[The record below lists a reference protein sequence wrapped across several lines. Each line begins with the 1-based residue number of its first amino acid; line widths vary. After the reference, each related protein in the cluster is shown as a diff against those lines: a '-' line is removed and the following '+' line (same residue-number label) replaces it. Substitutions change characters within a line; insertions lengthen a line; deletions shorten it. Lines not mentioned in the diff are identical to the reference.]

1 MSISLGG
8 TYSVTTNAARAAY
21 DTDVKLAYQ
30 GEGVLRSTVTLKTNV
45 QAQTYFFRKFGA
57 NVMSQHSTAE
67 LITPADTQHTKIP
80 ATLANWRVGDYTD
93 LFDQAESTIDERAL
107 LAQTDAKAIGRRE
120 DQIIIDAIDAVTNT
134 TLAGIVDEDLGG
146 TNSPLNATKIRRAK
160 AKLYAKQVSG
170 TDHYFL
176 MNAAGMEG
184 LLAETEVTSSDYQTV
199 KVLVDGTLGDRKAF
213 GFTFKVIENRVEGGL
228 PTIST
233 NIQQCFAYDKA
244 AVGLA
249 TAIEP
254 KGMVD
259 WIPER
264 ASYLSQTLYK
274 GGAAVIDALGIV
286 EVQNYT
292 DLTA

>member
-1 MSISLGG
+1 MSVSLGG
-8 TYSVTTNAARAAY
+8 VYSTTTNAARAAY
-21 DTDVKLAYQ
+21 DEDVKLAYQ
-30 GEGVLRSTVTLKTNV
+30 GSGVLRSCVTLKTGV
-45 QAQTYFFRKFGA
+45 QAQTHFFRKFGA
-57 NVMSQHSTAE
+57 NVALQHTSAG
-67 LITPADTQHTKIP
+67 LITPADTQHTKIA
-80 ATLANWRVGDYTD
+80 ATLSNWRVGDYTD

-120 DQIIIDAIDAVTNT
+120 DQLIIDVLDAASS
-134 TLAGIVDEDLGG
+134 LAGTVDEDLGG

-160 AKLYAKQVSG
+160 AKLFAKQVAG
-170 TDHYFL
+170 ADHYFL

-184 LLAETEVTSSDYQTV
+184 LLAETEVTSSDYQSV
-199 KVLVDGTLGDRKAF
+199 KALVDGSLADRACF
-213 GFTFKVIENRVEGGL
+213 GFKFKVIENRVEGGL
-228 PTIST
+228 PSIST
-233 NIQQCFAYDKA
+233 NIQQCFAFDKA

-264 ASYLSQTLYK
+264 ASYLSQCLYK
-274 GGAAVIDALGIV
+274 GGAAVIDSLGVV

-292 DLTA
+292 DLAA

>member
-1 MSISLGG
+1 MSLSLGG
-8 TYSVTTNAARAAY
+8 VYTTTTNAARAAY
-21 DTDVKLAYQ
+21 DEDVKLAYQ
-30 GEGVLRSTVTLKTNV
+30 GEGVLRGTVTQKSGV
-45 QAQTYFFRKFGA
+45 MAQTHFFRRFGS
-57 NVMSQHSTAE
+57 NVAIQHSSAS
-67 LITPADTQHTKIP
+67 LITPADTQHTKVA
-80 ATLANWRVGDYTD
+80 ATLSNWRVGDYTD

-107 LAQTDAKAIGRRE
+107 LAQTDAKAVGRRE
-120 DQIIIDAIDAVTNT
+120 DQLIIDALDAASG
-134 TLAGIVDEDLGG
+134 LAGTVDEDLGG

-160 AKLYAKQVSG
+160 AKLFAKQVSNS
-170 TDHYFL
+170 DHYFL

-199 KVLVDGTLGDRKAF
+199 KFLVDGTLKDGKAF

-228 PTIST
+228 PSIST

-274 GGAAVIDALGIV
+274 GGAAVIDALGVV

-292 DLTA
+292 DLAA

>member
-8 TYSVTTNAARAAY
+8 TYSATTNAARAAY
-21 DTDVKLAYQ
+21 DEDVKLAYQ
-30 GEGVLRSTVTLKTNV
+30 GSGVLRNCVTLKSGV
-45 QAQTYFFRKFGA
+45 QAQTHFFRKFGS
-57 NVMSQHSTAE
+57 NVAVQHSSAE

-80 ATLANWRVGDYTD
+80 ATLSNWRVGDYTD

-107 LAQTDAKAIGRRE
+107 LAQTDARAIGRRE
-120 DQIIIDAIDAVTNT
+120 DQLIIDAIDAASS
-134 TLAGIVDEDLGG
+134 LAGTVDEDLGG
-146 TNSPLNATKIRRAK
+146 TDSALNATKLRRAK
-160 AKLYAKQVSG
+160 AKLFQQQVSE
-170 TDHYFL
+170 TEHYFL

-199 KVLVDGTLGDRKAF
+199 KALVDGTLKDRAAF
-213 GFTFKVIENRVEGGL
+213 GFRFKIIENRVEGGL
-228 PTIST
+228 PSIST
-233 NIQQCFAYDKA
+233 NIQQCFAFDKA

-249 TAIEP
+249 TGIEP

-274 GGAAVIDALGIV
+274 GGAAVIDSKGIV
-286 EVQNYT
+286 EVQNFA
-292 DLTA
+292 DLAA

>member
-8 TYSVTTNAARAAY
+8 TYSATTNAARAAY
-21 DTDVKLAYQ
+21 DEDVKLAYQ
-30 GEGVLRSTVTLKTNV
+30 GSGVLRATVTLKSGV
-45 QAQTYFFRKFGA
+45 KAQTHFFRKFGS
-57 NVMSQHSTAE
+57 NVALQHSSAE
-67 LITPADTQHTKIP
+67 LITPADTQHTKISC
-80 ATLANWRVGDYTD
+80 ALSNWRVGDYTD

-120 DQIIIDAIDAVTNT
+120 DQLIIDAIDAASS
-134 TLAGIVDEDLGG
+134 LAGTVDEDLGG

-160 AKLYAKQVSG
+160 AKLFARQVSQ

-199 KVLVDGTLGDRKAF
+199 KMLVDGSLADKKAF
-213 GFTFKVIENRVEGGL
+213 GFSFVVIENRVEGGL
-228 PTIST
+228 PSIST

-254 KGMVD
+254 QGMVD

-264 ASYLSQTLYK
+264 ASYLSQCLYK
-274 GGAAVIDALGIV
+274 GGAAVIDSLGIV

-292 DLTA
+292 DLSA

>member
-8 TYSVTTNAARAAY
+8 TYSTTTNAARAAY
-21 DTDVKLAYQ
+21 DEDVKLAYQ
-30 GEGVLRSTVTLKTNV
+30 GSGVLRATVTHKSGV
-45 QAQTYFFRKFGA
+45 RAQNHFFRKFGA
-57 NVMSQHSTAE
+57 NVALQHTSAGM
-67 LITPADTQHTKIP
+67 ITPADTQHTKISC
-80 ATLANWRVGDYTD
+80 ALANWRVGDYTD

-120 DQIIIDAIDAVTNT
+120 DQIVIDAIDAASS
-134 TLAGIVDEDLGG
+134 LAGTVDEDLGG

-160 AKLYAKQVSG
+160 AKLFAKQVSG
-170 TDHYFL
+170 SDHYFL

-199 KVLVDGTLGDRKAF
+199 KMLVDGSLADKKAF
-213 GFTFKVIENRVEGGL
+213 GFSFVVIENRVEGGL
-228 PTIST
+228 PSIST

-254 KGMVD
+254 QGMVD

-274 GGAAVIDALGIV
+274 GGACVIDSLGIV

-292 DLTA
+292 DLAA

>member
-8 TYSVTTNAARAAY
+8 VYSTTTNAARAAY
-21 DTDVKLAYQ
+21 DQDVKMAYQ

-57 NVMSQHSTAE
+57 NVASQHSSAE
-67 LITPADTQHTKIP
+67 LITPADTAHTKVA

-292 DLTA
+292 DLSA

>member
-8 TYSVTTNAARAAY
+8 AYTATTNAARAAY
-21 DTDVKLAYQ
+21 SDDVKIAYQ
-30 GEGVLRSTVTLKTNV
+30 GSGVLRGTVTLKTNV
-45 QAQTYFFRKFGA
+45 QAQTYGFRRFGT
-57 NVMSQHSTAE
+57 NVAIQHTSAS
-67 LITPADTQHTKIP
+67 LITPADTQHTKIL
-80 ATLANWRVGDYTD
+80 ATLTNWRVGDYTD
-93 LFDQAESTIDERAL
+93 IFDQAESTIDERAL
-107 LAQTDAKAIGRRE
+107 LAQTDANSIGRRE
-120 DQIIIDAIDAVTNT
+120 DQLIIDALDAATGI
-134 TLAGIVDEDLGG
+134 AGTVDEDLGG
-146 TNSPLNATKIRRAK
+146 TNSPINATKLRRAK

-176 MNAAGMEG
+176 MNAAGLEG
-184 LLAETEVTSSDYQTV
+184 ALAETEVTSADYQTMR
-199 KVLVDGTLGDRKAF
+199 VLTDAQLDQKKAF
-213 GFTFKVIENRVEGGL
+213 GFTFKIIENRVEGGL
-228 PTIST
+228 PSIST

-274 GGAAVIDALGIV
+274 GGAVVIDPLGVV
-286 EVQNYT
+286 EVQNFT
-292 DLTA
+292 DLAA

>member
-8 TYSVTTNAARAAY
+8 VYTTTTNAARAAY
-21 DTDVKLAYQ
+21 DEDVKMAYQ
-30 GEGVLRSTVTLKTNV
+30 GEGVLRSTVTLKSGV
-45 QAQTYFFRKFGA
+45 KAQTHFFRRFGA
-57 NVMSQHSTAE
+57 NVAVQHTSAA
-67 LITPADTQHTKIP
+67 LITPADTQHTKVA
-80 ATLANWRVGDYTD
+80 ATLTNWRVGDYTD
-93 LFDQAESTIDERAL
+93 LFDEAESTVDERAL
-107 LAQTDAKAIGRRE
+107 LAQTDAKAVGRRE
-120 DQIIIDAIDAVTNT
+120 DQLIIDAIDAATG
-134 TLAGIVDEDLGG
+134 LAGTVDEDLGG

-170 TDHYFL
+170 TEHYFL

-184 LLAETEVTSSDYQTV
+184 LLAETEVTSSDYQTI
-199 KVLVDGTLGDRKAF
+199 KALVDGTLKDRMAF
-213 GFTFKVIENRVEGGL
+213 GFQFKVIENRVEGGL
-228 PTIST
+228 PSIST

-249 TAIEP
+249 TAIDP

-292 DLTA
+292 DLAA